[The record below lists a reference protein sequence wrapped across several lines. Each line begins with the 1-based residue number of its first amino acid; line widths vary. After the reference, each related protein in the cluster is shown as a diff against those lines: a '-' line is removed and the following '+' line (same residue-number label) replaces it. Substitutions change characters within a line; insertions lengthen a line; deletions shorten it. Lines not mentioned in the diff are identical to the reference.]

1 MCGYIIGK
9 KDKLIFIN
17 LVFYKMVSEF
27 LKKCKIFFFVVFVY
41 WICVIVLEIK
51 CVFVNFLRFMYKFV
65 FGRMLVF
72 GGRSIFFV

>member
-1 MCGYIIGK
+1 MI
-9 KDKLIFIN
+9 
-17 LVFYKMVSEF
+17 SEF
-27 LKKCKIFFFVVFVY
+27 LKMCKIFFFVVFVY